1 MGQET
6 LPDLPSQPSEERWEV
21 VRLVRAAA
29 RHFRWG
35 VRLLVAGTCVVF
47 AAQLASIARLF
58 HDIHPWA
65 GVVAALGFVGLVAW
79 LIGWPLFRLLR
90 LPRSIDPPRLP
101 PTHERT
107 DADLRLQLRYLDRYL
122 AALGRNPHLQPEIAV
137 EVPGVRA
144 RLDLLATVCAEA
156 PADAHRRIVEWEE
169 EWVLPLLAPLDR
181 QVDALIRREALA
193 VGSLTA
199 LSRMGTV
206 DAFLVLWR
214 DVNLVATISR
224 IYYGRPG
231 LRGTWHIVRDVASA
245 ILLSSVLEQLSH
257 LGTGVVRKMG
267 EGGRHIPLVGAIVG
281 PLLDGTINALMTMKI
296 GYLAKERCRSFQAW
310 DPETTRGVL
319 RRTFKR
325 VGDSANSLASDL
337 TDLVSHTLGR
347 VRAGADLGKD
357 ALVSFSSRTVE
368 ILRGLRRGLGGS
380 ADPG

>member
-1 MGQET
+1 MDRDDLT
-6 LPDLPSQPSEERWEV
+6 PAPDSVPEERWEI
-21 VRLVRAAA
+21 VRLGRTAF

-35 VRLLVAGTCVVF
+35 LRLLVVGVVVLL
-47 AAQLASIARLF
+47 AAQLASVFRLF

-65 GVVAALGFVGLVAW
+65 GIAATVAFAGLLGW
-79 LIGWPLFRLLR
+79 LIVWPVVRLVR
-90 LPRSIDPPRLP
+90 VPRAIDPPVLP
-101 PTHERT
+101 PEGERGP
-107 DADLRLQLRYLDRYL
+107 DDQAAQLRYLDRYL
-122 AALGRNPHLQPEIAV
+122 AGLGRNPLLEGQIAGIEAVRDRLGPLAEECRAYPE
-137 EVPGVRA
+137 
-144 RLDLLATVCAEA
+144 EA
-156 PADAHRRIVEWEE
+156 DRRIGQFEE
-169 EWVLPLLAPLDR
+169 EWVFPLLAPLDR
-181 QVDALIRREALA
+181 QADTLIRREALA

-214 DVNLVATISR
+214 DVNLVAAISR
-224 IYYGRPG
+224 IYFGRPG

-267 EGGRHIPLVGAIVG
+267 EGGRHLPLVGAVVG

-310 DPETTRGVL
+310 DPETTRGVV

-325 VGDSANSLASDL
+325 VGDSATGLVTEL
-337 TDLVSHTLGR
+337 QDLVGHTLGR
-347 VRAGADLGKD
+347 VRAGADVGKD
-357 ALVSFSSRTVE
+357 ALVSFSSRTVD

-380 ADPG
+380 PDSS